1 MRRAS
6 PCPGD
11 AVGMMPSRVPSCF
24 TACVALLLAACAST
38 STPPAA
44 ESTSL
49 EGSSWRLVQIAMSDG
64 VTRPAIERSRYTI
77 GFGPQGVLNVRFD
90 CNRGRGSWQSS
101 GPGNLEFGP
110 LALTRA
116 LCPVGSL
123 HDELVRQWPYVRSYL
138 IRDGRLFLSLM
149 ADGGTLEFEP
159 SP

>member
-1 MRRAS
+1 MKTSNWHRGS
-6 PCPGD
+6 I
-11 AVGMMPSRVPSCF
+11 
-24 TACVALLLAACAST
+24 ACAAAMLAACAST
-38 STPPAA
+38 ATPVN
-44 ESTSL
+44 L
-49 EGSSWRLVQIAMSDG
+49 QGSSWRLVQIAMSDG
-64 VTRPAIERSRYTI
+64 VTRPALDRSRYTI
-77 GFGPQGVLNVRFD
+77 GFGKDGVLNVRFD

-101 GPGNLEFGP
+101 GPGNLEFGA

-138 IRDGRLFLSLM
+138 IKDGRLFLSLM

>member
-1 MRRAS
+1 MNPRLLQGFTALVATLLVACAGGPAPSPAPAGAS
-6 PCPGD
+6 P
-11 AVGMMPSRVPSCF
+11 A
-24 TACVALLLAACAST
+24 
-38 STPPAA
+38 TPPG
-44 ESTSL
+44 L

-77 GFGPQGVLNVRFD
+77 GFGKDGVLNVRFD
-90 CNRGRGSWQSS
+90 CNRGRGSWAST

-138 IRDGRLFLSLM
+138 VKDGRLFLVMM
-149 ADGGTLEFEP
+149 ADGGTIEFEP
-159 SP
+159 AP